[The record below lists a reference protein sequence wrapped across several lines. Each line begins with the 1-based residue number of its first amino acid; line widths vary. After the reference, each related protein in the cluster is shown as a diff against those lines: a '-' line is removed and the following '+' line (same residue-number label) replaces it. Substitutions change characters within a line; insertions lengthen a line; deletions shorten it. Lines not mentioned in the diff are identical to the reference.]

1 MKSNLEAYR
10 IMNDIYR
17 LLRQEVGSPTSTFRE
32 VVDLAIVKLRGR
44 MEDKELSRLWHIVY
58 LRQDM
63 MNFET
68 ISRSQVEY
76 LKAVRKAL
84 MKALKKKDD
93 DNEICV

>member
-84 MKALKKKDD
+84 MKALKKQDD
-93 DNEICV
+93 DEICV

>member
-84 MKALKKKDD
+84 MKALKKQDD